1 MKKPLNH
8 EQSSSSEF
16 WLSFEGIC
24 VLRARMVEDTSLT
37 GFQKTQ
43 FLGKKIRL
51 FDVQQI
57 STSADPWTLKEN
69 FVSYPD

>member
-1 MKKPLNH
+1 
-8 EQSSSSEF
+8 
-16 WLSFEGIC
+16 
-24 VLRARMVEDTSLT
+24 MVEDTSLT